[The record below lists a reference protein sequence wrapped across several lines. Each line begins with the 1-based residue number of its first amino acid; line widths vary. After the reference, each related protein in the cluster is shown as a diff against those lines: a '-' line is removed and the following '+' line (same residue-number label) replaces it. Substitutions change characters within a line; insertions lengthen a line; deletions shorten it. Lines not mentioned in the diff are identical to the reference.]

1 MQFSSLTVEHAD
13 VTLTLNKFA
22 WRSGLH
28 LKPTDGRTGER
39 GEAVAGVDDKNSSVI
54 ILGE

>member
-1 MQFSSLTVEHAD
+1 MQLSSLTVEHAD

-39 GEAVAGVDDKNSSVI
+39 GEAVDGVDDKNSSVI